1 MGFLAEIVQPA
12 GLWSKI
18 IYGMEGAVGNYV
30 VAIILVTLLVKLV
43 MVPFDFYNKLVTK
56 KNTRKQA
63 VLQPAMEKIKRQYAS
78 NPQMQNQKT
87 MELYKRENY
96 SVFGTCIGMLVYMAL
111 SITIFITLLN
121 GFNDIAAY
129 KMYEEYTSLKEVYNV
144 TYEFEKTENGA
155 TDEEATLVAEG
166 KVVEAYA
173 DVKNGFLWIKNIW
186 RPDTWVSSVVS
197 FDDYNAQVSRVRSEK
212 LTDEELAQEKAEY
225 EKIITNSFANDENG
239 TYSKW
244 NGYLI
249 LPILAAGLTYGSMKV
264 SNYISKRKAQKKN
277 LQLVQAPEA
286 GKGMQFIMPAIMG
299 IFTLLYN
306 AAFGIYIVVG
316 ALFGF
321 VASPLISMIVDNID
335 YKQQLKEESKKT
347 VSYSRN
353 NRR

>member
-43 MVPFDFYNKLVTK
+43 MVPFDFYNKYITK

-96 SVFGTCIGMLVYMAL
+96 SVFGTCVGMLVYMAL

-129 KMYEEYTSLKEVYNV
+129 KMYEEYTTLKGVYDQA
-144 TYEFEKTENGA
+144 YETELSGGA
-155 TDEEATLVAEG
+155 TEEEATAVAEG
-166 KVVEAYA
+166 EVVEAYA
-173 DVKNGFLWIKNIW
+173 DVKNGFLWIKSIW

-197 FDDYNAQVSRVRSEK
+197 FDDYNASVSRVRTEK
-212 LTDEELAQEKAEY
+212 LTEDQLAAEKAEY
-225 EKIITNSFANDENG
+225 DKVITSSFANDENG
-239 TYSKW
+239 TYNKW

-249 LPILAAGLTYGSMKV
+249 LPILAAALTYGSMKV
-264 SNYISKRKAQKKN
+264 SNYISKKKAQKKN

-299 IFTLLYN
+299 VFTLLYN

-316 ALFGF
+316 ALFSF
-321 VASPLISMIVDNID
+321 VTSPLIGMIVDNLD
-335 YKQQLKEESKKT
+335 YKQQLKEEARKT

>member
-1 MGFLAEIVQPA
+1 MGFLAEIVKPA
-12 GLWSKI
+12 GLWAKI
-18 IYGMEGAVGNYV
+18 IYGMEGSVGNYV

-43 MVPFDFYNKLVTK
+43 MIPFDFYNKYLTK

-129 KMYEEYTSLKEVYNV
+129 KMYEEYTALKSTYN
-144 TYEFEKTENGA
+144 TAYETEISGGA
-155 TDEEATLVAEG
+155 VEEDAVKVAEG
-166 KVVEAYA
+166 EVVEAYA
-173 DVKNGFLWIKNIW
+173 DVKNGFLWIKSIW
-186 RPDTWVSSVVS
+186 RPDTWVSSVVGW
-197 FDDYNAQVSRVRSEK
+197 DDYNASVSRVRTEK
-212 LTDEELAQEKAEY
+212 LSEEQLASEKAEY
-225 EKIITNSFANDENG
+225 EKIITNSFKNDKNG
-239 TYSKW
+239 TYNKW

-249 LPILAAGLTYGSMKV
+249 LPILAALLTYGSMKV
-264 SNYISKRKAQKKN
+264 STIISKRKAKKN
-277 LQLVQAPEA
+277 NLQIVQAPEA

-299 IFTLLYN
+299 VFTLLYN

-321 VASPLISMIVDNID
+321 ITSPLISMIVDNID
-335 YKQQLKEESKKT
+335 YKQQLKEEAKKT

-353 NRR
+353 NRRR